1 MFLLVSLIKESQ
13 SSLHI
18 DVLLEITRAENIDY
32 EVLKKR
38 VSSDRVII
46 PKNAGKKRVRFTAI
60 SDGLVTKVNVNVSMS
75 GV

>member
-1 MFLLVSLIKESQ
+1 MSLIKESQ

-38 VSSDRVII
+38 VSSGRVII